1 MKPVRQQIQ
10 ELRRNSGVQV
20 NGRRYVN
27 YAAFMWYC
35 RQSDHPHQLERKQQK
50 YPAHFITVN
59 EKPYVTEDYARYI
72 LQNQALLQQ
81 QEALLSTPGAS
92 ATPASGGQQK
102 GGAL

>member
-59 EKPYVTEDYARYI
+59 DQPFVTEDYARYVFI
-72 LQNQALLQQ
+72 QHNAARLQQALQ
-81 QEALLSTPGAS
+81 
-92 ATPASGGQQK
+92 SGHTAEK
-102 GGAL
+102 GGIS

>member
-1 MKPVRQQIQ
+1 MKPVKIQ
-10 ELRRNSGVQV
+10 MQKLRANGGIMV

-72 LQNQALLQQ
+72 LINQQTLLLHQRLV
-81 QEALLSTPGAS
+81 AA
-92 ATPASGGQQK
+92 AIKK